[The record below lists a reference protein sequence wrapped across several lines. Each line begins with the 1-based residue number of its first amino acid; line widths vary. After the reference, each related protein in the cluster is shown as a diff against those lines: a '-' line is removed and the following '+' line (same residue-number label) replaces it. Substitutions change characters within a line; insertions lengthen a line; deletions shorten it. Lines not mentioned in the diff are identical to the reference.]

1 MEKKTYITPSM
12 KVRRIDCT
20 HILCCSGG
28 EKSLNTIN
36 NDVEEEYSQW

>member
-28 EKSLNTIN
+28 EKSLYTIN
-36 NDVEEEYSQW
+36 NGVEEEYSQW